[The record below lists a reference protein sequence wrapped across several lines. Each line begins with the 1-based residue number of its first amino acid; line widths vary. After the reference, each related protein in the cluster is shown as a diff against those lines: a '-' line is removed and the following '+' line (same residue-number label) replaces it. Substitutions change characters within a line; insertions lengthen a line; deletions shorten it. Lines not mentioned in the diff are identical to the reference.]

1 MSILSRCKQL
11 RQELGIRP
19 CIKQAGYPMCSCIEA
34 DLNRGGDGR
43 ICTIPVVPAQQPL
56 YDPWSNPFAGQGIQA
71 LTITSPSKRSFLY
84 LNVHSCNQRGFTLL
98 SHFKIQLLHG

>member
-1 MSILSRCKQL
+1 MKLLLSLLVITTAGATSARAHHVNPL
-11 RQELGIRP
+11 ISQELGEI

-34 DLNRGGDGR
+34 DIARGNDGR

-71 LTITSPSKRSFLY
+71 PSITF
-84 LNVHSCNQRGFTLL
+84 
-98 SHFKIQLLHG
+98 